1 MPAMLP
7 LGAIFLHWGQRAMTH
22 IYMHLSHMNMI
33 FFKFSV
39 LIQATKENQILYTNN
54 FQMKNH
60 VKTHRNL
67 TKITKEFYQI
77 QSW

>member
-1 MPAMLP
+1 
-7 LGAIFLHWGQRAMTH
+7 
-22 IYMHLSHMNMI
+22 MHLSHMKMI

-39 LIQATKENQILYTNN
+39 IIQATKENQILYTNN